1 MTTKRQTEEQADW
14 EKRRQEQRP
23 WLNAYFLARQ
33 AYRRAQREQ
42 PQRCEAVISKF
53 RRSAMTSTLAFEMYD
68 MAGMSVDELRS
79 LADELEAL
87 RS

>member
-1 MTTKRQTEEQADW
+1 
-14 EKRRQEQRP
+14 
-23 WLNAYFLARQ
+23 
-33 AYRRAQREQ
+33 
-42 PQRCEAVISKF
+42 
-53 RRSAMTSTLAFEMYD
+53 MTSTLAFEMYD

>member
-1 MTTKRQTEEQADW
+1 MANKRQTEERADW
-14 EKRRQEQRP
+14 EKRRQEMRP
-23 WLNAYFLARQ
+23 WWDAYFRARD
-33 AYRRAQREQ
+33 AYRRAQRNQ
-42 PQRCEAVISKF
+42 PERCEAVISKL
-53 RRSAMTSTLAFEMYD
+53 RRSAMTSTAAFEMYD